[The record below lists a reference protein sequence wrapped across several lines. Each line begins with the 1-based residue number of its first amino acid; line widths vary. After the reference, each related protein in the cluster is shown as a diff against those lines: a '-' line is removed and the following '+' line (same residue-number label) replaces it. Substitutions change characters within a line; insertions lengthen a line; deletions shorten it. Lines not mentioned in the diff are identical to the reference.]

1 MSNVQYIFIS
11 KQLTS
16 IQDFFG
22 ILSQLCQ
29 GKGYKAFSHSK
40 CRHGQHNTVS
50 NAMLPT
56 SYESSEPAL
65 DYGLN
70 NPGFKSQQ
78 GQEIFILLKNVHITS
93 GAHPATYF
101 TGTGILSQGIN
112 LTIHS
117 I

>member
-1 MSNVQYIFIS
+1 VFYLNCAKERVTRHFLIPNVAVGNI
-11 KQLTS
+11 
-16 IQDFFG
+16 
-22 ILSQLCQ
+22 
-29 GKGYKAFSHSK
+29 
-40 CRHGQHNTVS
+40 TVS
-50 NAMLPT
+50 NATLPM

-78 GQEIFILLKNVHITS
+78 GQEIFFILKNVHITS

-101 TGTGILSQGIN
+101 TGTGVLSQGIN